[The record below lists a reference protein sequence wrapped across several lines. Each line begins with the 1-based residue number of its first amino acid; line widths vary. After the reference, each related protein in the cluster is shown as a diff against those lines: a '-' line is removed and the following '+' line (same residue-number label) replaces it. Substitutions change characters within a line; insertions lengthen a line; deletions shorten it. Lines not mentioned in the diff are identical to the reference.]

1 MITDNVIGAR
11 DIGQTF
17 AEAVREDSDAIA
29 VWAGRH
35 RDVFEIWLLTT
46 AIDAEHE
53 RALYARVA
61 AVHDAFPNAL
71 TRVYLLN
78 PASVD
83 GVDQETLVAEN
94 IPDRAEKIF
103 SRRE

>member
-11 DIGQTF
+11 DVGKTF
-17 AEAVREDSDAIA
+17 AEAVREDPDAVT

-35 RDVFEIWLLTT
+35 RDVFEIWLLTR

-78 PASVD
+78 PASVED
-83 GVDQETLVAEN
+83 VDEETLVAEN
-94 IPDRAEKIF
+94 VPDYAEEIF